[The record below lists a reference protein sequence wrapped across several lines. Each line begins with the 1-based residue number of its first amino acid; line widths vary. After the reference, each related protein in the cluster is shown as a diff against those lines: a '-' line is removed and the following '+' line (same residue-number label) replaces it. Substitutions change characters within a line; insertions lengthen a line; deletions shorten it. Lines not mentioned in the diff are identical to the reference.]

1 MDAYTRSAAPSPAIF
16 VGLDGLRGLAA
27 LVVVLFHTRYMFGW
41 CPDSGYLA
49 VDLFFMLSGFVLAH
63 AYDLRIGAG
72 LPIVDFMK
80 IRMIRLY
87 PLYLLGVGLMVAT
100 LLLSRA
106 LRQPDDWTAKGIA
119 ASLVF
124 AIGFAPTPN
133 GIGNS
138 DALYPLNPP
147 AWSLAFE
154 LAVNLV
160 FVLVWPRLTMRMLVT
175 IATVSALVLVGTT
188 VHYGSLNTGANWLT
202 APAGV
207 PRICYAFTVGVILL
221 RLYRDQAV
229 RLPVGSVLPM
239 MALFAAL
246 SAAPPALWRVASD
259 LAVTLLAFPLIV
271 LASASSQHASSNLG
285 SLGLGPSFL
294 SRAFRFLG
302 VTSYAVYTLH
312 MPLAALTSS
321 LVLQLTA
328 RRLETLQPW
337 IGLLFLGTLVA
348 IAYMADQRFDAP
360 VRSWLTRHIRRR
372 PVM

>member
-1 MDAYTRSAAPSPAIF
+1 VEFSNRPATPSPAIF

-63 AYDLRIGAG
+63 AYDPRIAAG
-72 LPIVDFMK
+72 LSVADFMR
-80 IRMIRLY
+80 IRLIRLY
-87 PLYLLGVGLMVAT
+87 PLYLLGVGLMVTT
-100 LLLSRA
+100 LLLGRA
-106 LRQPDDWTAKGIA
+106 LHQPDDWTAKGIA
-119 ASLVF
+119 ASLAF
-124 AIGFAPTPN
+124 AVGFAPTPN

-154 LAVNLV
+154 LAVNLA
-160 FVLVWPRLTMRMLVT
+160 FVLVWPRLSMRILLA
-175 IATVSALVLVGTT
+175 IAALAAVVLIGAT

-207 PRICYAFTVGVILL
+207 PRICYAFTVGIILL
-221 RLYRDQAV
+221 RLYRDAAL

-239 MALFAAL
+239 IALIATL
-246 SAAPPALWRVASD
+246 SAAPSASWRVASD
-259 LAVTLLAFPLIV
+259 LAVTLLAFPAIV
-271 LASASSQHASSNLG
+271 LASASCEPRQSNLQ
-285 SLGLGPSFL
+285 
-294 SRAFRFLG
+294 RAFRLLG

-321 LVLQLTA
+321 LVLHLTA
-328 RRLETLQPW
+328 HRLEMLQPG
-337 IGLLFLGTLVA
+337 IGLLFLGLLVA
-348 IAYMADQRFDAP
+348 IAYTADRRFDAP
-360 VRSWLTRHIRRR
+360 VRGWATRQVRRHL
-372 PVM
+372 VK